1 MSDHQHSTSDAASD
15 DGHPVDFSGYV
26 RTCAMVFCVVIAA
39 IAMMVW
45 VSYLPHCG
53 WPLKVTLIVSIAVVN
68 AFFVAGF
75 LMHLLSEKKLVY
87 TVLLFTVVFFIGLM
101 GLTLWAMSDFPVGT
115 AVH

>member
-1 MSDHQHSTSDAASD
+1 MSEPEKTFTMQSQIKL
-15 DGHPVDFSGYV
+15 
-26 RTCAMVFCVVIAA
+26 CAMVFSVVLVATTLMIWASFLPHYSWPAKVSIILTIAA
-39 IAMMVW
+39 
-45 VSYLPHCG
+45 
-53 WPLKVTLIVSIAVVN
+53 VN

-87 TVLLFTVVFFIGLM
+87 TVLAFTVFFVIGLA

>member
-1 MSDHQHSTSDAASD
+1 MSEPEKTFTMQSQIKL
-15 DGHPVDFSGYV
+15 
-26 RTCAMVFCVVIAA
+26 CAMVFTVVLVATALMIWASFLPHYGWPAKVSIILTIAA
-39 IAMMVW
+39 I
-45 VSYLPHCG
+45 
-53 WPLKVTLIVSIAVVN
+53 N

-87 TVLLFTVVFFIGLM
+87 TVLSFTVFFVIGLA